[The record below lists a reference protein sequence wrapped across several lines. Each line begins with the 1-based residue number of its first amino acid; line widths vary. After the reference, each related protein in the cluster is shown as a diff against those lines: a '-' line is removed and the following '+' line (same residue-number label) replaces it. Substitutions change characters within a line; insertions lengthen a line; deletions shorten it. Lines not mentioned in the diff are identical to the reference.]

1 MGITSNSLS
10 EFDSILM
17 SFLSEITN
25 TCLVPSSP
33 AWLQASLPVKFSGLG
48 VRSAVDLAPSAFLA
62 SIYSTASLVHSI
74 LPSFPSPLL
83 SSLVSDAIFAWSR
96 HKPDIQPP
104 SGDCMSI
111 QKAWDQPRVE
121 DKSKRLLESAR
132 NCANRARL
140 LAASC
145 SESGAWFNALPLS
158 SIGLRLDDD
167 SLRTAV
173 DLRLGTPL
181 CSPHKCRN
189 CNQKVDSTGRHGLS
203 CKYSKR

>member
-83 SSLVSDAIFAWSR
+83 S
-96 HKPDIQPP
+96 PP
-104 SGDCMSI
+104 FGDCMSI

-121 DKSKRLLESAR
+121 DTSKRLLESAR
-132 NCANRARL
+132 NCADRARL